1 MKEYNNNS
9 IHVKNKKYLLTPEY
23 LLGIKN
29 DKIKVSEITFYAFK
43 YLKRSKKCS
52 NVMTLEMT
60 QTCHRTLFI
69 LKGKRKYR

>member
-9 IHVKNKKYLLTPEY
+9 IHVKKKYFLTSEY
-23 LLGIKN
+23 FLGIKN

-60 QTCHRTLFI
+60 QTCHRILFI
-69 LKGKRKYR
+69 LEGKRKYR